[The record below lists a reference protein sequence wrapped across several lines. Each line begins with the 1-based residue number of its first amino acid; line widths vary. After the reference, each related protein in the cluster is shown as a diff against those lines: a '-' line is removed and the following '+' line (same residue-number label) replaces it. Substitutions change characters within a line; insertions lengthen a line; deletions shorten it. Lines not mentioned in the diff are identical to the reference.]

1 MKSQAL
7 GLFDDRQ
14 RMDYVFTV
22 GSYIML
28 AMALNTFGVQL
39 ETTTEPNEEG

>member
-1 MKSQAL
+1 
-7 GLFDDRQ
+7 
-14 RMDYVFTV
+14 MDYVFTV

-39 ETTTEPNEEG
+39 EHEER